1 MGLQFREVVFLVR
14 HDHIKKKNN
23 NNNKITQR
31 SRKVAPWGCPW
42 VVPFVSLPYE
52 LFLAAS
58 VVAGQYE
65 LCHLFYLSLFVSSIT
80 VQYVQSQVGCVVLLV
95 NDLFLVVPFVR
106 GQYELFLARLWK
118 VRYFLCCHLLLRIMR
133 FLVVYYG
140 ALLQCRSNF
149 RWVLVTGPCDVIW

>member
-1 MGLQFREVVFLVR
+1 MP
-14 HDHIKKKNN
+14 
-23 NNNKITQR
+23 
-31 SRKVAPWGCPW
+31 PWGCPW

-65 LCHLFYLSLFVSSIT
+65 LCHLFYLSQFVSSIT
-80 VQYVQSQVGCVVLLV
+80 VQYVQSQVECVVLLV

-106 GQYELFLARLWK
+106 GQYELFVAMLWK
-118 VRYFLCCHLLLRIMR
+118 VRYILCCHLLLCIMS

-140 ALLQCRSNF
+140 ALLQRRSNF

>member
-1 MGLQFREVVFLVR
+1 MGAGMQFREVVVLVH
-14 HDHIKKKNN
+14 HDHIKKKKIKN

-31 SRKVAPWGCPW
+31 SRKVHPWGCPW

-65 LCHLFYLSLFVSSIT
+65 LCHLFYLSQLVSSIT

-106 GQYELFLARLWK
+106 GG
-118 VRYFLCCHLLLRIMR
+118 VSYFWQCCGRCTISW
-133 FLVVYYG
+133 
-140 ALLQCRSNF
+140 A
-149 RWVLVTGPCDVIW
+149 VICYCAV

>member
-1 MGLQFREVVFLVR
+1 MTTSRN
-14 HDHIKKKNN
+14 K
-23 NNNKITQR
+23 NKIIIIIKLLKEAGR
-31 SRKVAPWGCPW
+31 CPPWGCPW
-42 VVPFVSLPYE
+42 VVPFVTLLYE

-65 LCHLFYLSLFVSSIT
+65 LCHLFYLSQFVSSIT
-80 VQYVQSQVGCVVLLV
+80 VQYVQSEVECVVLLV

-106 GQYELFLARLWK
+106 GQYELFVAMLWK
-118 VRYFLCCHLLLRIMR
+118 VRYILCCHLLLRIMS

-140 ALLQCRSNF
+140 ALLQRRSNF

>member
-1 MGLQFREVVFLVR
+1 M
-14 HDHIKKKNN
+14 H
-23 NNNKITQR
+23 
-31 SRKVAPWGCPW
+31 PWGCPW

-65 LCHLFYLSLFVSSIT
+65 LCHLFYLSQLVSSIT

-106 GQYELFLARLWK
+106 GRYELFLAMLWK
-118 VRYFLCCHLLLRIMR
+118 VRYFLCCHLLLRSMSFFGR
-133 FLVVYYG
+133 VLRCTFTVQEQLQVGVGYWAMGCELVMSV
-140 ALLQCRSNF
+140 AT
-149 RWVLVTGPCDVIW
+149 VLYKRMSMGLGS